1 MLKNKEDKKLT
12 LDELIDN
19 SIEEQVENNPSDLVS
34 LIAIKEITNLDKLKV
49 ISRVKQ
55 EQVPILTKLY
65 LYSETFDIPFVKN
78 IADNILQ
85 LQISIYG
92 LGRKELVSIVN
103 TSNQMTEQP
112 KSILGK
118 KEVFR

>member
-55 EQVPILTKLY
+55 EQVSILTKLF
-65 LYSETFDIPFVKN
+65 LYSETFNIPFVKN

>member
-55 EQVPILTKLY
+55 EQVPILTKLF
-65 LYSETFDIPFVKN
+65 LYSETFNIPFVKN